1 MKKLSFL
8 FSALVAFV
16 SASSVGFADVRL
28 DGDWEFR
35 FEEGLSIE
43 KVSLTNFAA
52 TGTMR
57 VPGCFDAGGELR
69 FRRGTGLY
77 RRAFTLDEPLGN
89 AVLKVDGIGLRGQ
102 FMIDGREL
110 GVYPY
115 PYARLE
121 IPVGPLGAGGHTILA
136 AIDNRLDWRT
146 MRLARTFYDFYF
158 FGGFYRS
165 VSLVEERPKVFVRT
179 RDLATGEVEIEV
191 KRKNKKGESGDGG
204 AEDAFVR
211 FDDGKKIKVKLEAGK
226 ARVRVPDFRVWSPSA
241 PNLHRL
247 ELTLAKGPALTVR
260 FGIRTVEAKNR
271 NIYLNGEPIFL
282 KGVNRHEQSRGHG
295 VTMTRDECVRDLKI
309 LKELGANF
317 IRGAHYQQDPKFLDL
332 CDEMGFLVW
341 EESLGWGNGHDYT
354 KDGPVEELKDEEF
367 CRLQVEQTRE
377 MVRTS
382 FNHPSVIIFAF
393 LNECGSHKPECKKL
407 VDSLIGTIRA
417 EDSGRLVTFACNVN
431 DRDICNAETDLIAFN
446 AYPGT
451 IPARPGT
458 PRELKDCVRQEFN
471 RTVRG
476 FRKKYPEK
484 PIMVSE
490 SGCAGFRGLRDE
502 SAAFGTEDFQNEYL
516 TDILETLWANE
527 DVAGFSIWQFADT
540 TTHQRNCGG
549 KSGRIFG
556 FSMAGLFDFERRP
569 KASVE
574 TVRRY
579 FSQR

>member
-1 MKKLSFL
+1 MFVKTIL
-8 FSALVAFV
+8 FAVAFT
-16 SASSVGFADVRL
+16 SVDLTGFADVSL

-35 FEEGLSIE
+35 FEEGKPIE

-77 RRAFTLDEPLGN
+77 RRTFTLDAPIGN
-89 AVLKVDGIGLRGQ
+89 AVLKVDGMGLRGQ
-102 FMIDGREL
+102 FMVDGREL

-121 IPVGPLGAGGHTILA
+121 IPVGPLGAGEHTILA

-165 VSLVEERPKVFVRT
+165 VSLVEDRPKLFVRT

-191 KRKNKKGESGDGG
+191 KGKSGE
-204 AEDAFVR
+204 AHVR
-211 FDDGKKIKVKLEAGK
+211 FDGGKAIKVKLEAGK
-226 ARVRVPDFRVWSPSA
+226 ARVRVPDFKVWSPSA

-247 ELTLAKGPALTVR
+247 ELTLAKGPALAAR
-260 FGIRTVEAKNR
+260 FGIRTIEAKNR
-271 NIYLNGEPIFL
+271 KIYLNGEPIFL
-282 KGVNRHEQSRGHG
+282 KGVNRHEQSRGKG
-295 VTMTRDECVRDLKI
+295 VVMTAEERVRDLKL

-341 EESLGWGNGHDYT
+341 EESLGWGNGQDYT
-354 KDGPVEELKDEEF
+354 KEGSVEELKDEEF

-382 FNHPSVIIFAF
+382 FNHPSVVIFAF

-407 VDSLIGTIRA
+407 VDSLIEAIRA
-417 EDSGRLVTFACNVN
+417 EDSGRLVTFACNVT

-458 PRELKDCVRQEFN
+458 PRELKDHVKQEFD
-471 RTVRG
+471 RTVRR
-476 FRKKYPEK
+476 FRKGYPDK

-516 TDILETLWANE
+516 TDIFEALWANE
-527 DVAGFSIWQFADT
+527 DVVGFSIWQFADA

-574 TVRRY
+574 TVRRF

>member
-1 MKKLSFL
+1 MRRAIARIV
-8 FSALVAFV
+8 ALGAF
-16 SASSVGFADVRL
+16 ASFADVSL

-35 FEEGLSIE
+35 FEEGKSIE
-43 KVSLTNFAA
+43 QVSLTNFAA

-69 FRRGTGLY
+69 FKRGTGLY
-77 RRAFTLDEPLGN
+77 RRTFTLDAPVGN
-89 AVLKVDGIGLRGQ
+89 AVLKVDGMGLRGQ
-102 FMIDGREL
+102 FMIDGKEL
-110 GVYPY
+110 GVWPY

-121 IPVGPLGAGGHTILA
+121 IPAGPLAAGEHTVLA
-136 AIDNRLDWRT
+136 AVDNRLDWRT

-165 VSLVEERPKVFVRT
+165 ISIGEERPKVFVRT
-179 RDLATGEVEIEV
+179 RNLATGEVEIEI
-191 KRKNKKGESGDGG
+191 KGKSEEGG
-204 AEDAFVR
+204 NEDVLVR
-211 FDDGKKIKVKLEAGK
+211 FDGGKKIKVALKAGK
-226 ARVRVPDFRVWSPSA
+226 ARVRVPDFKVWSPSA
-241 PNLHRL
+241 PNLHTL
-247 ELTLAKGPALTVR
+247 ELTRAKGPVLTAL
-260 FGIRTVEAKNR
+260 FGIRTIEAKNR
-271 NIYLNGEPIFL
+271 KIYLNGEPIFL
-282 KGVNRHEQSRGHG
+282 KGVNRHEQSRGKG
-295 VTMTRDECVRDLKI
+295 VVMTAEERVRDLKL

-341 EESLGWGNGHDYT
+341 EESLGWGNGQDYT
-354 KDGPVEELKDEEF
+354 KEGAVEELKDEAF

-382 FNHPSVIIFAF
+382 FNHPSVVIFAF
-393 LNECGSHKPECKKL
+393 LNECGSHRPECKKL
-407 VDSLIGTIRA
+407 VDSLIEAIRA
-417 EDSGRLVTFACNVN
+417 EDSGRLVTFACNDT
-431 DRDICNAETDLIAFN
+431 DRDICHADTDLIAFN

-458 PRELKDCVRQEFN
+458 PRELKEHVKQEFD
-471 RTVRG
+471 RAVRR
-476 FRKKYPEK
+476 FRKRYPDK

-516 TDILETLWANE
+516 TDIFEALWANE
-527 DVAGFSIWQFADT
+527 DVVGFSIWQFADA

-556 FSMAGLFDFERRP
+556 FSMAGLFDFERHP

-574 TVRRY
+574 TVRRF